1 MDFNDTPSDAAY
13 RAQARAWLATAA
25 AEYRE
30 PPAHPQSRADMVA
43 ASRAWQKT
51 KHAAGY
57 TGITWPKAMG
67 GQGLSPMHSIIFN
80 QEQSRYHAPTELFA
94 IGLGMCLPTVF
105 THGSP
110 ALIERYVAKALAGD
124 EVWCQL
130 FSEPSAGSDL
140 AGIRT
145 KAVRD
150 GDGPDADWIIDGQKV
165 WTTNA
170 HLSDFGIIVTRTDPS
185 KPKHKG
191 LTMFVVDMH
200 APGVEARP
208 LKQMSGGSDF
218 NEVFFTGVRVPDSH
232 RVGAE
237 GDGWKVSLTTLMNER
252 LAVGGKPSHAPGY
265 RTLMDLAA
273 RVDTDDGPAIAARD
287 VRQRIAASYIA
298 DEGIR
303 LTQLRALSA
312 LAKGEAPGPE
322 QSISKVVVA
331 KTMQEMAAFAMN
343 LTEASGFL
351 TGAAGGGGA
360 GRGTANSGEGGAAGA
375 ITGGAIS
382 DAGDTDL
389 HKLQGSYMAAAGL
402 RIAGG
407 TDEILRN
414 IIAERVL
421 GLPGDMRPDK
431 DTPFNEIR
439 AA

>member
-1 MDFNDTPSDAAY
+1 MDFNDSPDDAAY
-13 RAQARAWLATAA
+13 RAQARAWLAANA
-25 AEYRE
+25 GEYRE
-30 PPAHPQSRADMVA
+30 PPATPYPRDEFVRR
-43 ASRAWQKT
+43 SRAWQKT

-57 TGITWPKAMG
+57 TGLTWPKSMG
-67 GQGLSPMHSIIFN
+67 GQGLSPMHAIVFG
-80 QEQSRYHAPTELFA
+80 QEQSRYHVPASLFE
-94 IGLGMCLPTVF
+94 IGLGMCIPTVF

-110 ALIERYVAKALAGD
+110 EIIARYVAPALAGD

-130 FSEPSAGSDL
+130 FSEPAAGIDL

-145 KAVRD
+145 RAVRD
-150 GDGPDADWIIDGQKV
+150 GDEWVIDGQKV

-170 HLSDFGIIVTRTDPS
+170 HLSDYGIIVTRTDPAA
-185 KPKHKG
+185 PKHKG
-191 LTMFVVDMH
+191 LTMFIVDMH

-218 NEVFFTGVRVPDSH
+218 NEVFFTGVRVNDSH
-232 RVGAE
+232 RLGAV

-265 RTLMDLAA
+265 ATLIKLAGGI
-273 RVDTDDGPAIAARD
+273 DTDTGPALEQRD

-298 DEGIR
+298 DEGIK
-303 LTQLRALSA
+303 LTQMRALSA
-312 LAKGEAPGPE
+312 LAKGQVPGPE

-331 KTMQEMAAFAMN
+331 KTMQDMAAFAMD
-343 LTEASGFL
+343 LTEAAGFV
-351 TGAAGGGGA
+351 
-360 GRGTANSGEGGAAGA
+360 
-375 ITGGAIS
+375 
-382 DAGDTDL
+382 TDRADPDL
-389 HKLQGSYMAAAGL
+389 ARLQGSYLAAAGL

-421 GLPGDMRPDK
+421 GLPGDLRPDK
-431 DTPFNEIR
+431 DTPFNAIV

>member
-1 MDFNDTPSDAAY
+1 MDFNDTPTDAEY
-13 RAQARAWLATAA
+13 RATARAWLAANAT
-25 AEYRE
+25 EYRD
-30 PPAHPQSRADMVA
+30 PPATPHTRAEMVA
-43 ASRAWQKT
+43 ASRAWQKK

-80 QEQSRYHAPTELFA
+80 QEQSKYHAPSELFA
-94 IGLGMCLPTVF
+94 IGLGMCIPTVF

-110 ALIERYVAKALAGD
+110 ALVDRYVAPALAGD

-145 KAVRD
+145 KAVKD
-150 GDGPDADWIIDGQKV
+150 GDDWVIDGQKV

-185 KPKHKG
+185 APKHKG

-218 NEVFFTGVRVPDSH
+218 NEVFFTGVRVSDSH
-232 RVGAE
+232 RVGAVGE
-237 GDGWKVSLTTLMNER
+237 GWKVSLTRLMNER
-252 LAVGGKPSHAPGY
+252 LAVGGKPGHAPGY
-265 RTLMDLAA
+265 RDLMALAA
-273 RVDTDDGPAIAARD
+273 DIETEFGLAIEARD
-287 VRQRIAASYIA
+287 VRQRIAATYIA
-298 DEGIR
+298 DEGIK
-303 LTQLRALSA
+303 LTQMRALSA
-312 LAKGEAPGPE
+312 LSKGEAPGPE

-331 KTMQEMAAFAMN
+331 KTMQEMAAFAMD
-343 LTEASGFL
+343 LSE
-351 TGAAGGGGA
+351 AAGFV
-360 GRGTANSGEGGAAGA
+360 
-375 ITGGAIS
+375 TGGTEPRLA
-382 DAGDTDL
+382 
-389 HKLQGSYMAAAGL
+389 KLQGSYMASAGL

>member
-1 MDFNDTPSDAAY
+1 MDFNDTPGDAEY
-13 RAQARAWLATAA
+13 RAKARAWLAANAT
-25 AEYRE
+25 EYRD
-30 PPAHPQSRADMVA
+30 PPAHPHTRAEMVA
-43 ASRAWQKT
+43 ASRAWQKK

-67 GQGLSPMHSIIFN
+67 GQGLSAMHSIIFN
-80 QEQSRYHAPTELFA
+80 QEQSKYHAPSELFA
-94 IGLGMCLPTVF
+94 IGLGMCIPTVF

-110 ALIERYVAKALAGD
+110 ALVERYVAKALEGE

-150 GDGPDADWIIDGQKV
+150 GDDWIIDGQKV

-185 KPKHKG
+185 APKHKG

-218 NEVFFTGVRVPDSH
+218 NEVFFTGVRVNDSH
-232 RVGAE
+232 RVGNV

-252 LAVGGKPSHAPGY
+252 LAVGGKPGHAPGY
-265 RTLMDLAA
+265 RDLMALAA
-273 RVDTDDGPAIAARD
+273 DIETEFGPALEARD
-287 VRQRIAASYIA
+287 VRQRIAATYIA
-298 DEGIR
+298 DEGIK
-303 LTQLRALSA
+303 LTQMRALSA
-312 LAKGEAPGPE
+312 LSKGQAPGPE

-331 KTMQEMAAFAMN
+331 KTMQEMAAFAMD
-343 LTEASGFL
+343 LSE
-351 TGAAGGGGA
+351 AAGFVTSA
-360 GRGTANSGEGGAAGA
+360 TANDSPG
-375 ITGGAIS
+375 I
-382 DAGDTDL
+382 
-389 HKLQGSYMAAAGL
+389 HKLQGSYMASAGL

>member
-1 MDFNDTPSDAAY
+1 MDFTDSPDDAAY
-13 RAQARAWLATAA
+13 RARARDWLAANA
-25 AEYRE
+25 AEYRA
-30 PPAHPQSRADMVA
+30 PPAVPYPQGEFVA
-43 ASRAWQKT
+43 RSRAWQKV

-57 TGITWPKAMG
+57 TGITWPTAMG
-67 GQGLSPMHSIIFN
+67 GQGLSPMHAIIFG
-80 QEQSRYHAPTELFA
+80 QEQSRYHVPTSLFE

-110 ALIERYVAKALAGD
+110 DIVARYVAPALAGD

-130 FSEPSAGSDL
+130 FSEPAAGSDL

-150 GDGPDADWIIDGQKV
+150 SDDWIIDGQKV

-170 HLSDFGIIVTRTDPS
+170 HLSDYGIIVTRTDPS
-185 KPKHKG
+185 VPKHKG
-191 LTMFVVDMH
+191 LTMFIVDMK

-218 NEVFFTGVRVPDSH
+218 NEVFFTGVRIADSH
-232 RVGAE
+232 RLGAV
-237 GDGWKVSLTTLMNER
+237 GDGWKVALTTLMNER

-265 RTLMDLAA
+265 QALMKLAA
-273 RVDTDDGPAIAARD
+273 GIDTDTGPAMEQRD

-303 LTQLRALSA
+303 LTQMRALSA
-312 LAKGEAPGPE
+312 LSKGQVPGPE

-331 KTMQEMAAFAMN
+331 KTMQDMAAFAMD
-343 LTEASGFL
+343 LSEARGFV
-351 TGAAGGGGA
+351 T
-360 GRGTANSGEGGAAGA
+360 AGA
-375 ITGGAIS
+375 
-382 DAGDTDL
+382 DPDL
-389 HKLQGSYMAAAGL
+389 ARLQGSYMAAAGL

-421 GLPGDMRPDK
+421 GLPGDLRPDK
-431 DTPFNEIR
+431 DRPFNAG
-439 AA
+439 AAA